1 MCVVTFILNTVKVS
15 RDFTE
20 KNYPRDRRASCWEH
34 SYTNV
39 PQSWQKAQQ
48 CASKH
53 CLRCLKLLLHSSPCC
68 SEMRLYRGGNLRCQN
83 RVETVNSVGTWVKKK
98 NFLWYC
104 SLIGIVFVNLVT
116 LIHVLVNY
124 AITFTCLEANLQFL
138 LRLFLKMCCYTLKSS
153 AKILTINWILR
164 GLEFLIWLY
173 CMLECEEVVHAIL
186 LIQDARLNFP
196 QKFHILPADFTS
208 EKVPL
213 LLSVS
218 KIMI

>member
-1 MCVVTFILNTVKVS
+1 
-15 RDFTE
+15 
-20 KNYPRDRRASCWEH
+20 
-34 SYTNV
+34 
-39 PQSWQKAQQ
+39 
-48 CASKH
+48 
-53 CLRCLKLLLHSSPCC
+53 
-68 SEMRLYRGGNLRCQN
+68 MRLYRGGNLRCQN
-83 RVETVNSVGTWVKKK
+83 RVEAVNSVGTWVKK
-98 NFLWYC
+98 NLSWYC

-116 LIHVLVNY
+116 LIHVSVNY

-164 GLEFLIWLY
+164 WLEFLTCLY
-173 CMLECEEVVHAIL
+173 YTLECEEVVPAIL

-196 QKFHILPADFTS
+196 WKFHILSADFSS

-218 KIMI
+218 KIKI